1 VVHAPR
7 QTGKTTTL
15 ATLARTLTA
24 EGRYLAVRFSCE
36 AGEVA
41 GDDYAAAE
49 EQVRYAI
56 RRAAVAFA
64 LPDQLHPPDPWPD
77 APARAAQGAWPA
89 RVRTRTA
96 SPHDM
101 GLPSG
106 GVPPRGRTAVPAGT
120 WRRRAPAPPRG
131 LHTQSVCYAAA
142 MGAKTIGFAIS
153 DEDRPTLDELVEYFG
168 NGNRSAYLRETLKI
182 MTSVK
187 LAEEWQQLQAYGQ
200 SRLDALGLTI
210 DEVPALVR
218 QELKGR

>member
-1 VVHAPR
+1 MRPG

-49 EQVRYAI
+49 EPVRYAI
-56 RRAAVAFA
+56 RRAAVAFQ

-131 LHTQSVCYAAA
+131 LHTQSSGGDVVDPPRLVHDCADLEDNHILDLAVEVGAMLVVSDDSDLTSMSPWRGTPILRPREFAARVDG
-142 MGAKTIGFAIS
+142 M
-153 DEDRPTLDELVEYFG
+153 R
-168 NGNRSAYLRETLKI
+168 RHQRH
-182 MTSVK
+182 
-187 LAEEWQQLQAYGQ
+187 
-200 SRLDALGLTI
+200 R
-210 DEVPALVR
+210 R
-218 QELKGR
+218 